1 MRHITLFD
9 FDGTLTTSDSMF
21 HILKYH
27 KGGFGLALA
36 LLRELPL
43 IVLMMLHLYS
53 NHKTKQR
60 LLYHCF
66 GRMSEGEFNSL
77 CKRFAAGHMHILRKE
92 TMDVMEEALSR
103 GEQVYVISAS
113 PENWVREF
121 FTDLSAKYKTGTLT
135 VLGTQLNFKTPSIN
149 SFFLT
154 RNCYG
159 SEKVNRLL
167 ACNPDMGMNRKD
179 YTIDAY
185 GDSKGD
191 HAMFDYADRAHLVK

>member
-21 HILKYH
+21 QMLKYH
-27 KGGFGLALA
+27 KGRLGLVLA
-36 LLRELPL
+36 MLRELPL

-66 GRMSEGEFNSL
+66 GSMGEAEFDKL
-77 CKRFAAGHMHILRKE
+77 CRRFAKSHTHILRQE
-92 TMDVMEEALSR
+92 TLTVLTEALAR
-103 GEQVYVISAS
+103 GEQVFIISAS

-121 FTDLSAKYKTGTLT
+121 FTDIAGIHTTGKLT
-135 VLGTQLNFKTPSIN
+135 VLGTQLNFSTRSASN
-149 SFFLT
+149 FFLT

-159 SEKVNRLL
+159 QEKVNRLL
-167 ACNPDMGMNRKD
+167 ADCPDIGKNRAD

-191 HAMFDYADRAHLVK
+191 HAMFAFADRAHLVK